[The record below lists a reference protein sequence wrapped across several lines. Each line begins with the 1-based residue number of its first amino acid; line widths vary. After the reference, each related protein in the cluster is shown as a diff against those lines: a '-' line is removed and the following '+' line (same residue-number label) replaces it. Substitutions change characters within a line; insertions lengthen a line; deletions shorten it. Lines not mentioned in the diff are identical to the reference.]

1 MRLLVLGGGP
11 AGLNAALQ
19 ARELNAEVTLIE
31 PDQLGGTSLNRGP
44 APVRTLARAARLIR
58 DTHAWPVFGLRGP
71 RPQVNL
77 VATLEN
83 ARRVAEYAHNEQHL
97 SDYVRASG
105 IELVEGAGPGRF
117 VDPNT
122 VAVDDGRSWQADRI
136 IIAVGGHPGRL
147 PIPGAELA
155 LTYTDVRAI
164 NALPDRVAVIGGADT
179 GCQLASILADFGCQV
194 LLLEYAPRL
203 NPRADQDLSAELGAA
218 FTRRG
223 MEVVT
228 GASAERLAQ
237 VDNGVEV
244 HYRQA
249 SGPARRLVDAVF
261 FAVGWPANLDGLE
274 LATAGVTAER
284 GHVPVNDWL
293 QTNVPHIFAA
303 GDVNGRSMLVPSAR
317 HEGRLAAEN
326 AVLGTRR
333 RVAHEIVPTGSFTDP
348 EYASVGL
355 TEAQARERY
364 DCAVAVVGYD
374 QLLRAV
380 IDGHAEGFCKLI
392 VEQRHRY
399 ILGAHV
405 LGEYSAEV
413 IQVAAVAM
421 AASLRLEQLAELQLA
436 FPTFTE
442 ALGMAAQQLVRE
454 LGVARM
460 PPSLSDLQSTPL
472 TAGNGKDGLAR
483 L

>member
-19 ARELNAEVTLIE
+19 ARELNAEITLIE

-44 APVRTLARAARLIR
+44 APVRTLARAARLVR
-58 DTHAWPVFGLRGP
+58 DTQAWPAFGLRGP
-71 RPQVNL
+71 SPQVDL
-77 VATLEN
+77 AATLDN
-83 ARRVAEYAHNEQHL
+83 ARRVAEYAHNEKHL
-97 SDYVRASG
+97 SDYVRGTG
-105 IELVEGAGPGRF
+105 IKLVEGAGPARF

-155 LTYTDVRAI
+155 LTYTDVRALT
-164 NALPDRVAVIGGADT
+164 ALPGRVAVIGGADT

-203 NPRADQDLSAELGAA
+203 IPRADQDISAELSAA

-223 MEVVT
+223 IEVVT
-228 GASAERLAQ
+228 GASAERLAK
-237 VDNGVEV
+237 VEGGVEI
-244 HYRQA
+244 HYQQA
-249 SGPARRLVDAVF
+249 SGPARRLVDGVF
-261 FAVGWPANLDGLE
+261 FAVGWPANLDGLQ
-274 LATAGVTAER
+274 LAAAGITAER
-284 GHVPVNDWL
+284 GHIPVNDWL

-364 DCAVAVVGYD
+364 DCAVTVIHYD

-392 VEQRHRY
+392 VEQRQRY
-399 ILGAHV
+399 LLGAHV

-421 AASLRLEQLAELQLA
+421 AANLRLEQLAELQLA

-460 PPSLSDLQSTPL
+460 PPSLSELELGSLQD
-472 TAGNGKDGLAR
+472 GNDKEQHGGL
-483 L
+483 

>member
-19 ARELNAEVTLIE
+19 ARELNAQVTLIE
-31 PDQLGGTSLNRGP
+31 ADRLGGTSINRGP
-44 APVRTLARAARLIR
+44 APVRTLARAARLMR
-58 DTHAWPVFGLRGP
+58 DTHAWPTFGLRGP
-71 RPQVNL
+71 SPEVDL
-77 VATLEN
+77 TATLAN
-83 ARRVAEYAHNEQHL
+83 AGRVADYAHHEQRL
-97 SDYVRASG
+97 SEHVAATG
-105 IELVEGAGPGRF
+105 IELIEGVGPAPF
-117 VDPNT
+117 LDPHT
-122 VAVDDGRSWQADRI
+122 VAVGDGRRWQADRI

-147 PIPGAELA
+147 PIAGAELA
-155 LTYTDVRAI
+155 WTYTDLRALT
-164 NALPDRVAVIGGADT
+164 ALPGRIAVIGGADT

-203 NPRADQDLSAELGAA
+203 VPRADQDISAALGAA

-223 MEVVT
+223 IEVVT
-228 GASAERLAQ
+228 GASAERLVR
-237 VDNGVEV
+237 VDGGVEV
-244 HYRQA
+244 HYQQA
-249 SGPARRLVDAVF
+249 DGSARRLVGAVF
-261 FAVGWPANLDGLE
+261 FAVGWPANLQGLE
-274 LATAGVTAER
+274 LAT
-284 GHVPVNDWL
+284 D
-293 QTNVPHIFAA
+293 
-303 GDVNGRSMLVPSAR
+303 SMLVPSAR

-333 RVAHEIVPTGSFTDP
+333 RVAHDIVPTGSFTDP

-364 DCAVAVVGYD
+364 DCAVAVVRYD

-399 ILGAHV
+399 LLGAHV

-421 AASLRLEQLAELQLA
+421 AANLRVEQLAELQLA

-442 ALGMAAQQLVRE
+442 ALGMAAQQLVRT

-460 PPSLSDLQSTPL
+460 PPSPSDLASASQQDKTD
-472 TAGNGKDGLAR
+472 KDRHGR
-483 L
+483 Q